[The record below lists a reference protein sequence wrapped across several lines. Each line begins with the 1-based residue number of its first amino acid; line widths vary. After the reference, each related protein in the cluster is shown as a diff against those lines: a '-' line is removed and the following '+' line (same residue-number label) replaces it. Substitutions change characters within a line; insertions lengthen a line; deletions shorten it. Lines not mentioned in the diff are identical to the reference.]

1 MSVRNFNKEI
11 KEGHNLVVDNF
22 IRINGKEEKIYKII
36 AIESSLLGTRKRI
49 YLNDPEGTLE
59 SLAINNVEVYSG
71 DLTDFQTSN
80 KYVDWRELI
89 Y

>member
-11 KEGHNLVVDNF
+11 EAGHKLVVDNF
-22 IRINGKEEKIYKII
+22 IRINEEVYKII

-49 YLNDPEGTLE
+49 YLNDPDGTLE
-59 SLAINNVEVYSG
+59 SLAISNIEVYSG
-71 DLTDFQTSN
+71 DLTKFQTSN